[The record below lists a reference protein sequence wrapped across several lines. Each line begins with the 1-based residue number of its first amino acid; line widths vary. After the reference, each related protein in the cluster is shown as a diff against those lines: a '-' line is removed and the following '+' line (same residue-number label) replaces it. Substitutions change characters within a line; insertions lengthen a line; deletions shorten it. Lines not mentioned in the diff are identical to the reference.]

1 MSRSLTRHRVRV
13 LDSGPVAFRGLTG
26 TARTPK
32 SPNLCWI
39 MLDYPLF
46 DRDGGPCQGIV
57 VEVQDLVSDKPD

>member
-1 MSRSLTRHRVRV
+1 
-13 LDSGPVAFRGLTG
+13 
-26 TARTPK
+26 
-32 SPNLCWI
+32 